1 MVIKGVKQIPMIDKF
16 LLAYRSIRERRTRS
30 ILTVLG
36 IAVGI
41 AAIVSLMS
49 VGYGMEEAITGELT
63 GMADMISVMPGKITG
78 HAYVELGSFTD
89 RDVKDVQRI
98 GGIKDITAMTY
109 DAAEVEYRN
118 KRAPIFVLGGDT
130 KELGGFYVEP
140 VGIKEGRWL
149 RENDFKGCVIGD
161 RVANDFFDEV
171 IHVNDKLIINGEKF
185 VVVGIFEKGSTLY
198 AADVDP
204 HIFLTLRASQEVLQ
218 TDEIKYIMV
227 RVYDIDEA
235 EGIAEEI
242 KEAINDNHGLDDF
255 AMAMTMGSAIEQI
268 GTVFDIIRGLLVGI
282 AAIALVV
289 ASIGI
294 MNTMLMSV
302 MERTHEIGVMKAI
315 GAKSSDVL
323 SLFLLESSMVSLVGG
338 VVGCV
343 LGVVAAKVISLGA
356 GTAMGIE
363 FSAVVK
369 PEVLL
374 GGMAVAMVVGVLSG
388 FYPARKASRM
398 SPVEAVRYE

>member
-1 MVIKGVKQIPMIDKF
+1 VVIKGVKQIPMIDKF

-63 GMADMISVMPGKITG
+63 GMADMISVVPGKITG

-98 GGIKDITAMTY
+98 SGIKDITAMTY
-109 DAAEVEYRN
+109 DAVEVEYRN
-118 KRAPIFVLGGDT
+118 KRAPIFILGGDT

-171 IHVNDKLIINGEKF
+171 IHVNDKLIINGDKF
-185 VVVGIFEKGSTLY
+185 IVVGVFEKASTMY
-198 AADVDP
+198 ASDVDP

-218 TDEIKYIMV
+218 TDEVKYIMV
-227 RVYDIDEA
+227 RIYDLEEA

-242 KEAINDNHGLDDF
+242 EERINDNHGLDDF
-255 AMAMTMGSAIEQI
+255 AMAMTMGSMIEQI
-268 GTVFDIIRGLLVGI
+268 GDVFNIIRGVLVGI

-338 VVGCV
+338 MVGCV
-343 LGVVAAKVISLGA
+343 LGVIVAKVISLGA
-356 GTAMGIE
+356 GTALGIE
-363 FSAVVK
+363 FGAVVK

>member
-1 MVIKGVKQIPMIDKF
+1 MRDKF

-49 VGYGMEEAITGELT
+49 VGYGMEESITGELT
-63 GMADMISVMPGKITG
+63 TFADLISVVPGKISGAT
-78 HAYVELGSFTD
+78 YVEQGSFTD

-98 GGIKDITAMTY
+98 SGVKDVLAMTY
-109 DAAEVEYRN
+109 GATVVEYKEK
-118 KRAPIFVLGGDT
+118 KRPIMVFGGDT
-130 KELGGFYVEP
+130 KELGSFYVEP
-140 VGIKEGRWL
+140 VGLKEGRWL
-149 RENDFKGCVIGD
+149 RENDYKACVIGN
-161 RVANDFFDEV
+161 RVATDFFHKE

-185 VVVGIFEKGSTLY
+185 IVIGVFEKASTLY
-198 AADVDP
+198 ATDVDP
-204 HIFLTLRASQEVLQ
+204 HIFLTLRAAKGVLQ
-218 TDEIKYIMV
+218 TDEVKYIMV
-227 RVYDIDEA
+227 RVYDINEA
-235 EGIAEEI
+235 AAIAEQIE
-242 KEAINDNHGLDDF
+242 ETINDNHGLDEF
-255 AMAMTMGSAIEQI
+255 ASALTMGSMLEQI
-268 GTVFDIIRGLLVGI
+268 GTVFSILRGVLVSI

-315 GAKSSDVL
+315 GAKSRDVL
-323 SLFLLESSMVSLVGG
+323 SLFLLESSIVSLVGG

-343 LGVVAAKVISLGA
+343 LGVILARIISIAASSAL
-356 GTAMGIE
+356 GIE
-363 FSAVVK
+363 FGAVIK
-369 PEVLL
+369 PAVLI
-374 GGMAVAMVVGVLSG
+374 GGIAIAIAVGVLSG

>member
-1 MVIKGVKQIPMIDKF
+1 MRDEF
-16 LLAYRSIRERRTRS
+16 LMAYRSIKERKGRS

-63 GMADMISVMPGKITG
+63 KMADMISVIPGEISG
-78 HAYVELGSFTD
+78 HGGYVEKGGFTD
-89 RDVKDVQRI
+89 RDVNDLQRI
-98 GGIKDITAMTY
+98 WGIKDISAMVY
-109 DAAEVEYRN
+109 GAAEVEYRN
-118 KRAPIFVLGGDT
+118 KRLPIFVLGGDT

-140 VGIKEGRWL
+140 VGLKEGRWL
-149 RENDFKGCVIGD
+149 RENDYKGCVIGD

-171 IHVNDKLIINGEKF
+171 IHVNDKLIINGDKF
-185 VVVGIFEKGSTLY
+185 IVVGIFEKASTLY

-204 HIFLTLRASQEVLQ
+204 HIFLTLRISQDVLQ
-218 TDEIKYIMV
+218 TEEIKYIMV

-235 EGIAEEI
+235 EEIAEEI
-242 KEAINDNHGLDDF
+242 EETINDNHGLDDF
-255 AMAMTMGSAIEQI
+255 ANAMTMGSALEQI
-268 GTVFDIIRGLLVGI
+268 GTVFNIIRVVLVCI

-315 GAKSSDVL
+315 GAKNRDVL
-323 SLFLLESSMVSLVGG
+323 SLFLLETSVVS
-338 VVGCV
+338 
-343 LGVVAAKVISLGA
+343 
-356 GTAMGIE
+356 
-363 FSAVVK
+363 
-369 PEVLL
+369 LL
-374 GGMAVAMVVGVLSG
+374 GGVAGCGLGWGMAILISFVVEMASGIEIAAIPKPGVFLGGIAVAMIVGVLSG
-388 FYPARKASRM
+388 FYPARKASKM
-398 SPVEAVRYE
+398 SPVEAVRYG

>member
-1 MVIKGVKQIPMIDKF
+1 MRDKF
-16 LLAYRSIRERRTRS
+16 LLAFRSIRERKARS

-63 GMADMISVMPGKITG
+63 GMADMISVLPGEIRGAHSYIEK
-78 HAYVELGSFTD
+78 GSFTD
-89 RDVKDVQRI
+89 RDVSDLQRI
-98 GGIKDITAMTY
+98 GGIKDISTMTY

-118 KRAPIFVLGGDT
+118 KRAPIFVIGGDT
-130 KELGGFYVEP
+130 NELEGFYVEP
-140 VGIKEGRWL
+140 VGLKEGRWL
-149 RENDFKGCVIGD
+149 RENDYKACVIGD

-171 IHVNDKLIINGEKF
+171 IHVNDKLEINGDKF
-185 VVVGIFEKGSTLY
+185 IVVGVFEKGDMLY
-198 AADVDP
+198 SNDVDP
-204 HIFLTLRASQEVLQ
+204 HIFLTLRASKEVLQ
-218 TDEIKYIMV
+218 TDEIKYIIV
-227 RVYDIDEA
+227 RVYEIDEA

-242 KEAINDNHGLDDF
+242 EEVINDNHGLDDF
-255 AMAMTMGSAIEQI
+255 AMAMTMGSMIEMMD
-268 GTVFDIIRGLLVGI
+268 DIFKIIQGVLVGI

-338 VVGCV
+338 VAGCV
-343 LGVVAAKVISLGA
+343 VGVIVAKILSFLGSAASGLEIA
-356 GTAMGIE
+356 AI
-363 FSAVVK
+363 VK
-369 PEVLL
+369 PEVILA
-374 GGMAVAMVVGVLSG
+374 GIAVAVIVGVLSG
-388 FYPARKASRM
+388 FYPARKASKM
-398 SPVEAVRYE
+398 SPVEAVRYG

>member
-1 MVIKGVKQIPMIDKF
+1 MRDKV
-16 LLAYRSIRERRTRS
+16 LMAYRSIRERRTRS
-30 ILTVLG
+30 ILTILG

-41 AAIVSLMS
+41 AAIVSLVS

-63 GMADMISVMPGKITG
+63 TLADLISVVPGKISGTT
-78 HAYVELGSFTD
+78 YVEQGSFTD
-89 RDVKDVQRI
+89 RDLKDLQRI

-109 DAAEVEYRN
+109 AAAEVEFRN
-118 KRAPIFVLGGDT
+118 KRTPIFIFGGDT
-130 KELGGFYVEP
+130 KELGSFYVDP
-140 VGIKEGRWL
+140 VGLKEGRWL
-149 RENDFKGCVIGD
+149 RENDYKACVIGD
-161 RVANDFFDEV
+161 RVANDFFDDPV
-171 IHVNDKLIINGEKF
+171 HVNDKLIINGEKF
-185 VVVGIFEKGSTLY
+185 IVIGVFEKASTLY

-204 HIFLTLRASQEVLQ
+204 HIFLNLRAAKDVLQ
-218 TDEIKYIMV
+218 SDDVKYIMV
-227 RVYDIDEA
+227 RVYNIDDA
-235 EGIAEEI
+235 EEIAEEVA
-242 KEAINDNHGLDDF
+242 ETINDNHGLEDF
-255 AMAMTMGSAIEQI
+255 ATAITMGSALEQI
-268 GTVFDIIRGLLVGI
+268 GSVFSILRGVLVGI

-323 SLFLLESSMVSLVGG
+323 TLFLLESGIVSIVGG

-343 LGVVAAKVISLGA
+343 IGVLLARIISLVASSALGLEFGA
-356 GTAMGIE
+356 GVRV
-363 FSAVVK
+363 AVI
-369 PEVLL
+369 LA
-374 GGMAVAMVVGVLSG
+374 GMAVAISVGMLSG

>member
-1 MVIKGVKQIPMIDKF
+1 MRDK
-16 LLAYRSIRERRTRS
+16 LLMAYRSIRERRTRS

-63 GMADMISVMPGKITG
+63 GYADFIGVFPAKITG
-78 HAYVELGSFTD
+78 TTYVELGSFTD
-89 RDVKDVQRI
+89 RDLKDVQRI
-98 GGIKDITAMTY
+98 GGIKEFSAMTF
-109 DAAEVEYRN
+109 DSAEVEYRN
-118 KRAPIFVLGGDT
+118 KRVPIFFISGDT
-130 KELGGFYVEP
+130 KELESMYVEP
-140 VGIKEGRWL
+140 VGLKEGRWL
-149 RENDFKGCVIGD
+149 RENDYKGCVIGD
-161 RVANDFFDEV
+161 RVANDYFDEV
-171 IHVNDKLIINGEKF
+171 VHVNDKLIINGEKF
-185 VVVGIFEKGSTLY
+185 IVVGVFEKASTLY
-198 AADVDP
+198 ASDIDP
-204 HIFLTLRASQEVLQ
+204 YIFLTLRATKEALQ
-218 TDEIKYIMV
+218 TDEINYIMV
-227 RVYDIDEA
+227 RVYDIEEA
-235 EGIAEEI
+235 EEIAEEI

-255 AMAMTMGSAIEQI
+255 ANAMTMGSMIEMM
-268 GTVFDIIRGLLVGI
+268 GDVFNIIRGVLVGI

-343 LGVVAAKVISLGA
+343 LGAVAAKVISLGA
-356 GTAMGIE
+356 GTALGIE
-363 FSAVVK
+363 FGAVVK

-374 GGMAVAMVVGVLSG
+374 GGMVVAMVVGVLAG

-398 SPVEAVRYE
+398 SPVEAVRHE

>member
-1 MVIKGVKQIPMIDKF
+1 MSDKV

-41 AAIVSLMS
+41 AAIVSLLS
-49 VGYGMEEAITGELT
+49 VGYGLEEAITGELT
-63 GMADMISVMPGKITG
+63 TFADLITVVPGELSGTT
-78 HAYVELGSFTD
+78 YVEKGSFTD
-89 RDVKDVQRI
+89 RDINDLQRI

-109 DAAEVEYRN
+109 DAVEVEYRN
-118 KRAPIFVLGGDT
+118 ERIPIFILGGDT
-130 KELGGFYVEP
+130 QELGSFYVEP
-140 VGIKEGRWL
+140 VGLKEGRWL
-149 RENDFKGCVIGD
+149 RENDYKACVIGD
-161 RVANDFFDEV
+161 RVANEFFDEA
-171 IHVNDKLIINGEKF
+171 IHVNDKLVLNGEKF
-185 VVVGIFEKGSTLY
+185 IVIGVFEKASTLY

-204 HIFLTLRASQEVLQ
+204 HIFLTLRAAKDVLQ
-218 TDEIKYIMV
+218 SDEVKYIMV
-227 RVYDIDEA
+227 RVYNIDEA
-235 EGIAEEI
+235 EAIAEEI
-242 KEAINDNHGLDDF
+242 QDTINDNHGVDEF
-255 AMAMTMGSAIEQI
+255 ATALTMGSALEQI
-268 GTVFDIIRGLLVGI
+268 GTVFTIIRGVLVGI

-323 SLFLLESSMVSLVGG
+323 SLFLLESSMVSLLGG
-338 VVGCV
+338 LFGCGFGV
-343 LGVVAAKVISLGA
+343 LVAKVISIA
-356 GTAMGIE
+356 ASTALGIE
-363 FSAVVK
+363 FFAAVK
-369 PEVLL
+369 PMVLL

>member
-1 MVIKGVKQIPMIDKF
+1 M
-16 LLAYRSIRERRTRS
+16 AYRSIRERKGRS

-36 IAVGI
+36 IAIGI

-63 GMADMISVMPGKITG
+63 KMADMISVMPGEISG
-78 HAYVELGSFTD
+78 HGYVEKGGFTD
-89 RDVKDVQRI
+89 RDVNDLQRI
-98 GGIKDITAMTY
+98 GGIKDISAMVY
-109 DAAEVEYRN
+109 GAAEVEYRN
-118 KRAPIFVLGGDT
+118 ERTPIFVLGGDT

-140 VGIKEGRWL
+140 VGLKEGRWL
-149 RENDFKGCVIGD
+149 RENDYKGCVIGD

-171 IHVNDKLIINGEKF
+171 VHVNDKLILNGDKF
-185 VVVGIFEKGSTLY
+185 IVVGVFEKASTLY

-204 HIFLTLRASQEVLQ
+204 HIFLTLRISQEVLQ

-235 EGIAEEI
+235 EEIAEEI
-242 KEAINDNHGLDDF
+242 EETINDNHGLDDF
-255 AMAMTMGSAIEQI
+255 ANAMTMGSALEQI
-268 GTVFDIIRGLLVGI
+268 GTVFNIIRGVLVGI

-323 SLFLLESSMVSLVGG
+323 SLFLLESSIVSFVGG
-338 VVGCV
+338 VTGCS
-343 LGVVAAKVISLGA
+343 LGVVVAKVMSFGA
-356 GTAMGIE
+356 GTAFGIE
-363 FSAVVK
+363 MTAVVK
-369 PEVLL
+369 PGVLF
-374 GGMAVAMVVGVLSG
+374 GGIAVAMIVGVLSG
-388 FYPARKASRM
+388 FYPARKASKM
-398 SPVEAVRYE
+398 SPVEAVRYG

>member
-1 MVIKGVKQIPMIDKF
+1 MRDKF
-16 LLAYRSIRERRTRS
+16 LLAYRSIKERRTRS

-63 GMADMISVMPGKITG
+63 MMADYISVMPGEITG
-78 HAYVELGSFTD
+78 ATYVVRGGFTD
-89 RDVKDVQRI
+89 RDLNDLQRI
-98 GGIKDITAMTY
+98 GGIKDISGMAY
-109 DAAEVEYRN
+109 GAVEVEFRN
-118 KRAPIFVLGGDT
+118 ERTPILAMGGDIH
-130 KELGGFYVEP
+130 EMEGFYVDP
-140 VGIKEGRWL
+140 VGLKEGRWL
-149 RENDFKGCVIGD
+149 RENDYKGCVIGHW
-161 RVANDFFDEV
+161 VANDYFDET
-171 IHVNDKLIINGEKF
+171 IHVNDKLLINGDKF
-185 VVVGIFEKGSTLY
+185 IVVGVFDKASTMY
-198 AADVDP
+198 SMDVDP
-204 HIFLTLRASQEVLQ
+204 TIFLTLQTAKGVMQ
-218 TDEIKYIMV
+218 TDELDYILV
-227 RVYDIDEA
+227 RVYNIDEA
-235 EGIAEEI
+235 EEIAEEI
-242 KEAINDNHGLDDF
+242 EEVINDNHGLDDF
-255 AMAMTMGSAIEQI
+255 ATAMTMGSAIEMM
-268 GTVFDIIRGLLVGI
+268 GDVFNIIRGVLVGI

-323 SLFLLESSMVSLVGG
+323 SLFLLESGMVSFMGG
-338 VVGCV
+338 VVGCGSGV
-343 LGVVAAKVISLGA
+343 LVAKVISISA
-356 GTAMGIE
+356 GTAIGIE
-363 FSAVVK
+363 MPAVVK

-388 FYPARKASRM
+388 FYPARKASKM

>member
-1 MVIKGVKQIPMIDKF
+1 MRDKF

-49 VGYGMEEAITGELT
+49 VGYGLEEAIAGELT
-63 GMADMISVMPGKITG
+63 GFADLISVVPGQISG
-78 HAYVELGSFTD
+78 AIYVELGGFTD
-89 RDVKDVQRI
+89 RDVKDLYRI
-98 GGIKDITAMTY
+98 GGIKDIVPMTLA
-109 DAAEVEYRN
+109 AAEVEYRDE
-118 KRAPIFVLGGDT
+118 RIPIFIFGGDS
-130 KELGGFYVEP
+130 KELGNFYVEP
-140 VGIKEGRWL
+140 VGLKEGRWL
-149 RENDFKGCVIGD
+149 RENDYKACVIGD
-161 RVANDFFDEV
+161 RVANELFDEV
-171 IHVNDKLIINGEKF
+171 IHVNDKLIINDEKF
-185 VVVGIFEKGSTLY
+185 IVIGVFEKASTLY

-204 HIFLTLRASQEVLQ
+204 HIFLTLRAAKDALQ
-218 TDEIKYIMV
+218 TDEIQYIMV
-227 RVYDIDEA
+227 RVYNIDEA
-235 EGIAEEI
+235 EAIAEEI
-242 KEAINDNHGLDDF
+242 QDAINDNHGVDDF
-255 AMAMTMGSAIEQI
+255 ATALTMGSALEQI
-268 GTVFDIIRGLLVGI
+268 VTVFNIVRGVLVGI

-323 SLFLLESSMVSLVGG
+323 SLFLLESGIVSLVGG
-338 VVGCV
+338 LVGCGS
-343 LGVVAAKVISLGA
+343 GVIVAKAISLA
-356 GTAMGIE
+356 ASTALGIE
-363 FSAVVK
+363 MIAVVK
-369 PEVLL
+369 PAVLL

-388 FYPARKASRM
+388 FYPARKASKM

>member
-1 MVIKGVKQIPMIDKF
+1 MRDKF
-16 LLAYRSIRERRTRS
+16 LMAYRSIRERRARS

-63 GMADMISVMPGKITG
+63 KMADMISVMPGEISG
-78 HAYVELGSFTD
+78 HGYVEKGSFTD
-89 RDVKDVQRI
+89 RDVNDLQRI
-98 GGIKDITAMTY
+98 GGIKDVSAMTY

-118 KRAPIFVLGGDT
+118 ERTPIFVLGGDT
-130 KELGGFYVEP
+130 KELGSFYVEP
-140 VGIKEGRWL
+140 VGLKEGRWL
-149 RENDFKGCVIGD
+149 RENDYKGCVIGD

-171 IHVNDKLIINGEKF
+171 IHVNDKLVINGEKF
-185 VVVGIFEKGSTLY
+185 IVVGIFEKASTLY

-204 HIFLTLRASQEVLQ
+204 HIFLTLRTSKEVLQ
-218 TDEIKYIMV
+218 TDEVKYIMV
-227 RVYDIDEA
+227 RVYNIADA
-235 EGIAEEI
+235 EEIAEEI
-242 KEAINDNHGLDDF
+242 EEAINDNHGLDDF
-255 AMAMTMGSAIEQI
+255 TNAMTMGSALELI
-268 GTVFDIIRGLLVGI
+268 GTVFNIIRGVLVSI

-315 GAKSSDVL
+315 GAKSRDVL
-323 SLFLLESSMVSLVGG
+323 TLFLLESSLVSFVGG
-338 VVGCV
+338 VTGCS
-343 LGVVAAKVISLGA
+343 LGVVVAKVMSLGA
-356 GTAMGIE
+356 GTAIGIE
-363 FSAVVK
+363 MTAVVK
-369 PEVLL
+369 PMVLF
-374 GGMAVAMVVGVLSG
+374 GGMTVAMVVGVLSG
-388 FYPARKASRM
+388 FYPARKASKM

>member
-1 MVIKGVKQIPMIDKF
+1 MRDKF
-16 LLAYRSIRERRTRS
+16 LLAFRSIRERKARS

-63 GMADMISVMPGKITG
+63 GMADMISVMPGEIRGAHSYIEK
-78 HAYVELGSFTD
+78 GSFTD
-89 RDVKDVQRI
+89 RDVSDLQRI
-98 GGIKDITAMTY
+98 GGIKDISTMTY

-118 KRAPIFVLGGDT
+118 KRAPIFVIGGDT
-130 KELGGFYVEP
+130 KELEGFYVEP
-140 VGIKEGRWL
+140 VGLKEGRWL
-149 RENDFKGCVIGD
+149 RENDYKACVIGD

-171 IHVNDKLIINGEKF
+171 IHVNDKLEINGDKF
-185 VVVGIFEKGSTLY
+185 IVVGVFEKGDMLY
-198 AADVDP
+198 SNDVDP
-204 HIFLTLRASQEVLQ
+204 HIFLTLRAAKEVLQ
-218 TDEIKYIMV
+218 TDEIKYIIV
-227 RVYDIDEA
+227 RVYEIDEA

-242 KEAINDNHGLDDF
+242 EEVINDNHGLDDF
-255 AMAMTMGSAIEQI
+255 AMAMTMGSMIEMMD
-268 GTVFDIIRGLLVGI
+268 DIFKIIQGVLVGI

-338 VVGCV
+338 VAGCG
-343 LGVVAAKVISLGA
+343 LGWVVAKVLSFLA
-356 GTAMGIE
+356 STASGLEI
-363 FSAVVK
+363 AAIVK

-374 GGMAVAMVVGVLSG
+374 GGIAVALIVGVLSG
-388 FYPARKASRM
+388 FYPARKASKM
-398 SPVEAVRYE
+398 SPVEAVRYG

>member
-1 MVIKGVKQIPMIDKF
+1 MRDKF
-16 LLAYRSIRERRTRS
+16 LLAFRSIRERKARS

-49 VGYGMEEAITGELT
+49 VGYGMEHAITGELT
-63 GMADMISVMPGKITG
+63 GMADMISVMPGEIRGAHSYIEK
-78 HAYVELGSFTD
+78 GSFTD
-89 RDVKDVQRI
+89 RDVSDLQRI
-98 GGIKDITAMTY
+98 GGIRDISTMTY

-118 KRAPIFVLGGDT
+118 ENVPIFVFGGDT
-130 KELGGFYVEP
+130 KELESFYVEP
-140 VGIKEGRWL
+140 VGLKEGRWL
-149 RENDFKGCVIGD
+149 RENDYKGCVIGD

-171 IHVNDKLIINGEKF
+171 IHVNDKLVINDDKF
-185 VVVGIFEKGSTLY
+185 VVVGVFERGGMLY
-198 AADVDP
+198 SNDVDP
-204 HIFLTLRASQEVLQ
+204 HIFLTLRATKEVLQ

-235 EGIAEEI
+235 EEIAEEI
-242 KEAINDNHGLDDF
+242 EEAINDNHGLDDF
-255 AMAMTMGSAIEQI
+255 AFAMTMGSAIEMMGDI
-268 GTVFDIIRGLLVGI
+268 FNIIRGVLVGI

-315 GAKSSDVL
+315 GAKSWDVL

-338 VVGCV
+338 VAGCG
-343 LGVVAAKVISLGA
+343 LGWGVAVFLSFLA
-356 GTAMGIE
+356 
-363 FSAVVK
+363 SAASGLEIAAILK

-374 GGMAVAMVVGVLSG
+374 GGIAVALIVGVLSG
-388 FYPARKASRM
+388 FYPARKASKM
-398 SPVEAVRYE
+398 SPVEAVRYG